1 MNRNI
6 MEALNATPQ
15 GGSPQ
20 HGFPLSNF
28 VDYHKKGGQFMV
40 VGVRDT
46 VPNATYR
53 MAVDGFTRTLPCNT
67 ANFAHIKENYYFVH
81 VPLALISRNAYQLEV
96 DRTQEY
102 TSLPMDTERFPNFDL
117 VAVFQRLLEIARLDV
132 NLEANYKF
140 RDMFG
145 FNMAYGAIKLL
156 DMLGYGYIGDIN
168 AAVDAGSI
176 SLTVAKN
183 IVQALFRFKRPTA
196 NRIGAYQCIW
206 YHFFRNDVYDN
217 DVSARSFNFDDV
229 TYNPNGGS
237 PNYDILT
244 TRQIDDFIVEC
255 LQLRYVQFKK
265 DIFTGSMPG
274 TQYGPVSSV
283 TINDSLPVN
292 LTGSATISGL
302 HGSFTGTP
310 ATINVSG
317 SNGQIPVP
325 TSVLSDSP
333 VYYSDSFT
341 KGDGEPA
348 AAFDINPSNRSLYL
362 NNLREGQTIAHYDGG
377 YEHAILTPQ
386 ETGSSQN
393 QNVRIGHTHS
403 VDISTISEGRIPFS
417 GTGSYTPAG
426 SVSISGSGDIS
437 SIAGSISA
445 GTSLFDVLQLVEA
458 QAIQK
463 WRQKSMLAGNK
474 TADQFRAHHG
484 VVPRHLVDH
493 LPDFIGSVDNEIH
506 ITEITS
512 TADTKSDADENNLGD
527 IRGRGYGAS
536 DSRTFTF
543 HSDDYGILFLCSA
556 IVPESTY
563 DSFGIDYG
571 NTMVS
576 YTDFFQNEFE
586 NIGLQAVPKYLVAPA
601 TNDTPSSPDSTGT
614 DTFNSSDG
622 VIGYA
627 PRYFNYKQYPS
638 KVHGLFN
645 GSRLLLNQSG
655 AIDVFGY
662 ADMQSFVMPRTDI
675 VSVIQVNAEGTSFT
689 LHPLTMQLSNL
700 YVSPRLF
707 NSLFAVAADNTELS
721 DIFFSHVKF
730 ICEASQP
737 MTVLGLPQF

>member
-20 HGFPLSNF
+20 HGFSLSNF

-40 VGVRDT
+40 VGCRDT

-96 DRTQEY
+96 DRKQEY
-102 TSLPMDTERFPNFDL
+102 TSLPMDTENFPSFDL

-168 AAVDAGSI
+168 AAIDAEQISVTLGKSI
-176 SLTVAKN
+176 VASL
-183 IVQALFRFKRPTA
+183 FHGKRPTA

-206 YHFFRNDVYDN
+206 YHFFRNDIYDN
-217 DVSARSFNFDDV
+217 AVTARSFNFDDV
-229 TYNPNGGS
+229 TYNANGGTA
-237 PNYDILT
+237 NYDILT
-244 TRQIDDFIVEC
+244 TRQLDDFIVEC
-255 LQLRYVQFKK
+255 LQLRYVQYKK

-274 TQYGPVSSV
+274 TQYGPVASV
-283 TINDSLPVN
+283 TINDSVPINVTG
-292 LTGSATISGL
+292 TGSVTGL
-302 HGSFTGTP
+302 SGSFTGTP

-317 SNGQIPVP
+317 SNGQIPNPVIGLTSPGEYYTQSFHPVDPGDVP
-325 TSVLSDSP
+325 SGMTVLGSNTS
-333 VYYSDSFT
+333 YR
-341 KGDGEPA
+341 
-348 AAFDINPSNRSLYL
+348 FDR
-362 NNLREGQTIAHYDGG
+362 LRTGSTVAHYEDGDP
-377 YEHAILTPQ
+377 YLTVSSDV
-386 ETGSSQN
+386 TGGDPEIVKYN
-393 QNVRIGHTHS
+393 HTH
-403 VDISTISEGRIPFS
+403 DYDLSTIPSGAIPFS
-417 GTGSYTPAG
+417 GSGSYTPAG
-426 SVSISGSGDIS
+426 SVAITGTGSITGISGS
-437 SIAGSISA
+437 IAA
-445 GTSLFDVLQLVEA
+445 GTSLFDVLQLVES

-484 VVPRHLVDH
+484 VVPRHLIDH

-512 TADTKSDADENNLGD
+512 TADTKTDVDENNLGD

-543 HSDDYGILFLCSA
+543 KSDDYGILFLCSA

-586 NIGLQAVPKYLVAPA
+586 NIGLQAVPKYLVAPS
-601 TNDTPSSPDSTGT
+601 TNDTPSNPDSTGG
-614 DTFNSSDG
+614 DTFNASDG

-645 GSRLLLNQSG
+645 GSRLLLNQTGS
-655 AIDVFGY
+655 IDVFGY

-675 VSVIQVNAEGTSFT
+675 LSMVQVNAEGTNFT
-689 LHPLTMQLSNL
+689 LYPLSMALSNL

-707 NSLFAVAADNTELS
+707 NSLFAIEADNTELS

>member
-20 HGFPLSNF
+20 HGFSLSNF

-40 VGVRDT
+40 VGCRDT

-96 DRTQEY
+96 DRKQEY
-102 TSLPMDTERFPNFDL
+102 TSLPMDTENFPSFDL

-168 AAVDAGSI
+168 AAIDAGQISVTLGKSI
-176 SLTVAKN
+176 VASL
-183 IVQALFRFKRPTA
+183 FHGKRPTA

-206 YHFFRNDVYDN
+206 YHFFRNDIYDN
-217 DVSARSFNFDDV
+217 AVTARSFNFDDV
-229 TYNPNGGS
+229 TYNANGGTA
-237 PNYDILT
+237 NYDILT
-244 TRQIDDFIVEC
+244 TRQLDDFIVEC
-255 LQLRYVQFKK
+255 LQLRYVQYKK

-283 TINDSLPVN
+283 TINDTIPINVTG
-292 LTGSATISGL
+292 TGSVTGL
-302 HGSFTGTP
+302 SGSFTGTP

-317 SNGQIPVP
+317 SNGNPSVTGGPVTYDGIYESSQFNVNSEGDYP
-325 TSVLSDSP
+325 VDFVGDQRIILNSP
-333 VYYSDSFT
+333 VQQGSKFIYNNGQPIVNLNSYYTGTSDQSVEVNHHHLVDLST
-341 KGDGEPA
+341 LA
-348 AAFDINPSNRSLYL
+348 
-362 NNLREGQTIAHYDGG
+362 EGA
-377 YEHAILTPQ
+377 
-386 ETGSSQN
+386 
-393 QNVRIGHTHS
+393 
-403 VDISTISEGRIPFS
+403 IPFS
-417 GTGSYTPAG
+417 GSASYTPAG
-426 SVSISGSGDIS
+426 SVAVTGTGSITGISGS
-437 SIAGSISA
+437 IAA
-445 GTSLFDVLQLVEA
+445 GTSLFDVLQLVES

-484 VVPRHLVDH
+484 VVPRHLLDH

-512 TADTKSDADENNLGD
+512 TADTKSDVDENNLGD

-543 HSDDYGILFLCSA
+543 KSDDYGILFLCSA

-563 DSFGIDYG
+563 DSFGIDFG

-586 NIGLQAVPKYLVAPA
+586 NIGLQAVPKYLVAPS
-601 TNDTPSSPDSTGT
+601 TNDTPSSPDSTGG

-645 GSRLLLNQSG
+645 GSRLLLNQTGS
-655 AIDVFGY
+655 IDVFGY

-675 VSVIQVNAEGTSFT
+675 LSMVQVNAEGTNFT
-689 LHPLTMQLSNL
+689 LYPLSMALSNL

-707 NSLFAVAADNTELS
+707 NSLFAIQADNTELS

>member
-20 HGFPLSNF
+20 HGFSLSNF

-40 VGVRDT
+40 VGCRDT

-96 DRTQEY
+96 DRKQEY
-102 TSLPMDTERFPNFDL
+102 TSLPMDTENFPSFDL

-132 NLEANYKF
+132 NLEVNYKF

-168 AAVDAGSI
+168 AAIDAEQISVTLGKSI
-176 SLTVAKN
+176 VASL
-183 IVQALFRFKRPTA
+183 FHGKRPTA

-206 YHFFRNDVYDN
+206 YHFFRNEIYDN
-217 DVSARSFNFDDV
+217 EVSARSFNFDDV
-229 TYNPNGGS
+229 TYNANGGTA
-237 PNYDILT
+237 NYDILT
-244 TRQIDDFIVEC
+244 TRQLDDFIIEC
-255 LQLRYVQFKK
+255 LQLRYVQYKK

-274 TQYGPVSSV
+274 TQYGPVASVSLNDSVPVNVTGSGSVTGLNATFTGSPSSV
-283 TINDSLPVN
+283 SYPSDSYDPYGN
-292 LTGSATISGL
+292 PITGGARDNTEPFGNVSLI
-302 HGSFTGTP
+302 TGTDLSRH
-310 ATINVSG
+310 AT
-317 SNGQIPVP
+317 
-325 TSVLSDSP
+325 T
-333 VYYSDSFT
+333 
-341 KGDGEPA
+341 DG
-348 AAFDINPSNRSLYL
+348 IYGNPSDVRSIASKYSSREQDSTFSGG
-362 NNLREGQTIAHYDGG
+362 NLFSANMIDPSDPDYTVQD
-377 YEHAILTPQ
+377 
-386 ETGSSQN
+386 
-393 QNVRIGHTHS
+393 VHTHTIPNHRHALYPGS
-403 VDISTISEGRIPFS
+403 V
-417 GTGSYTPAG
+417 TPLG
-426 SVSISGSGDIS
+426 SVSITGTGSVTGIS
-437 SIAGSISA
+437 GSISA

-458 QAIQK
+458 QSIQK

-484 VVPRHLVDH
+484 VVPRHLIDH

-512 TADTKSDADENNLGD
+512 TADTKTDVDENNLGD

-543 HSDDYGILFLCSA
+543 KSDDYGILFLCSA

-563 DSFGIDYG
+563 DSFGIDFG

-586 NIGLQAVPKYLVAPA
+586 NIGLQAVPKYLVAPSS
-601 TNDTPSSPDSTGT
+601 NDTPSSPDPTGG

-645 GSRLLLNQSG
+645 GSRLLLNQTGS
-655 AIDVFGY
+655 IDVFGY

-675 VSVIQVNAEGTSFT
+675 LSMVQVNAEGTNFT
-689 LHPLTMQLSNL
+689 LYPLSMALSNL

-707 NSLFAVAADNTELS
+707 NSLFAIQADNTELS

>member
-20 HGFPLSNF
+20 HGFSLSNF

-40 VGVRDT
+40 VGCRDT

-96 DRTQEY
+96 DRKQEY
-102 TSLPMDTERFPNFDL
+102 TSLPMDTENFPSFDL

-168 AAVDAGSI
+168 AAIDAEQISVTLGKSI
-176 SLTVAKN
+176 VASL
-183 IVQALFRFKRPTA
+183 FHGKRPTA

-206 YHFFRNDVYDN
+206 YHFFRNDIYDN
-217 DVSARSFNFDDV
+217 SVTARSFNFDDV
-229 TYNPNGGS
+229 TYNANGGAA
-237 PNYDILT
+237 NYDILT
-244 TRQIDDFIVEC
+244 TRQLDDFIVEC
-255 LQLRYVQFKK
+255 LQLRYVQYKK

-274 TQYGPVSSV
+274 TQYGPVASV
-283 TINDSLPVN
+283 TINDSVPINVTGTGSVTG
-292 LTGSATISGL
+292 LTGS
-302 HGSFTGTP
+302 FNGTP
-310 ATINVSG
+310 ATINVIG
-317 SNGQIPVP
+317 SN
-325 TSVLSDSP
+325 SDSNSIGFITGTD
-333 VYYSDSFT
+333 YGRYSTNSAHIANPEFEASPDLTRSPETVFYGLNQGT
-341 KGDGEPA
+341 TIYHYDNGNQITSLPKGDGTNE
-348 AAFDINPSNRSLYL
+348 SVVVEHYH
-362 NNLREGQTIAHYDGG
+362 TIGPDT
-377 YEHAILTPQ
+377 IPPQ
-386 ETGSSQN
+386 S
-393 QNVRIGHTHS
+393 
-403 VDISTISEGRIPFS
+403 IPFS
-417 GTGSYTPAG
+417 GSGSYTPAG
-426 SVSISGSGDIS
+426 SVSITGTGSITGISGS
-437 SIAGSISA
+437 IAS
-445 GTSLFDVLQLVEA
+445 GTSLFDVLQLVES

-484 VVPRHLVDH
+484 VVPRHLIDH
-493 LPDFIGSVDNEIH
+493 LPDFIGSVDNEIR

-512 TADTKSDADENNLGD
+512 TADTKTDVDENNLGD

-536 DSRTFTF
+536 DKRIFTF
-543 HSDDYGILFLCSA
+543 KSDDYGILFLCSA

-563 DSFGIDYG
+563 NSFGIDFG

-586 NIGLQAVPKYLVAPA
+586 NIGLQAVPKYLVAPS
-601 TNDTPSSPDSTGT
+601 TNDTPSSLDPTGG
-614 DTFNSSDG
+614 DTFNASDG

-645 GSRLLLNQSG
+645 GSRLLLNQTGS
-655 AIDVFGY
+655 IDVFGY

-675 VSVIQVNAEGTSFT
+675 LSMVQVNAEGTNFT
-689 LHPLTMQLSNL
+689 LYPLSMALSNL

-707 NSLFAVAADNTELS
+707 NSLFAIQADNTELS

>member
-1 MNRNI
+1 

-168 AAVDAGSI
+168 AAIDAQSI
-176 SLTVAKN
+176 SLTLGKN
-183 IVQALFRFKRPTA
+183 IVAQLFRGKRPTA

-206 YHFFRNDVYDN
+206 YHFFRNDIYDN
-217 DVSARSFNFDDV
+217 GVSARSFNFDDV
-229 TYNPNGGS
+229 TYNPNGGT

-255 LQLRYVQFKK
+255 LQLRYVQYKK

-283 TINDSLPVN
+283 TINDAVPVN
-292 LTGSATISGL
+292 VTGSGTVSGL
-302 HGSFTGTP
+302 NANFTGTQAFLKP
-310 ATINVSG
+310 G
-317 SNGQIPVP
+317 STSESYPNHGFTGGFVYDSVNGQYI
-325 TSVLSDSP
+325 
-333 VYYSDSFT
+333 
-341 KGDGEPA
+341 
-348 AAFDINPSNRSLYL
+348 R
-362 NNLREGQTIAHYDGG
+362 R
-377 YEHAILTPQ
+377 
-386 ETGSSQN
+386 
-393 QNVRIGHTHS
+393 
-403 VDISTISEGRIPFS
+403 DISTGNDNQRHGTLDGIYGSPSDVRSVASKYRTREEDGSFS
-417 GTGSYTPAG
+417 GGNLYSANMIDPSDPDYTVQDIHTHVLPDHHHDILGFNYTPQG
-426 SVSISGSGDIS
+426 TVDITGTGTVTGISGSIV
-437 SIAGSISA
+437 A

-512 TADTKSDADENNLGD
+512 TADTKSDVDENNLGD

-563 DSFGIDYG
+563 DSFGIDFG

-601 TNDTPSSPDSTGT
+601 TNDTPSDPDSTGS
-614 DTFNSSDG
+614 DTFNASDG

-645 GSRLLLNQSG
+645 GSRLLLNQPG

-689 LHPLTMQLSNL
+689 LHPLIMQLSNL

>member
-20 HGFPLSNF
+20 HGFSLSNF

-40 VGVRDT
+40 VGCRDT

-81 VPLALISRNAYQLEV
+81 VPLALISRNAYQLVV
-96 DRTQEY
+96 DRKQEY
-102 TSLPMDTERFPNFDL
+102 TSLPMDTENFPSFDL
-117 VAVFQRLLEIARLDV
+117 EAVFKRLIEISRLDV
-132 NLEANYKF
+132 NLEANYYF

-145 FNMAYGAIKLL
+145 FNIAYGAVKLL
-156 DMLGYGYIGDIN
+156 DMLGYGYIGDII
-168 AAVDAGSI
+168 AAIDAEQISTSLAKSI
-176 SLTVAKN
+176 VTSM
-183 IVQALFRFKRPTA
+183 FHGKRPTA

-206 YHFFRNDVYDN
+206 YHFFRNDIYDN
-217 DVSARSFNFDDV
+217 NVSARSFNFDDV
-229 TYNPNGGS
+229 TFNLGGDT

-244 TRQIDDFIVEC
+244 TRNIDDFIVEC
-255 LQLRYVQFKK
+255 CQLRYVQYKK

-283 TINDSLPVN
+283 TINDAIPL
-292 LTGSATISGL
+292 
-302 HGSFTGTP
+302 
-310 ATINVSG
+310 NV
-317 SNGQIPVP
+317 
-325 TSVLSDSP
+325 
-333 VYYSDSFT
+333 
-341 KGDGEPA
+341 
-348 AAFDINPSNRSLYL
+348 
-362 NNLREGQTIAHYDGG
+362 
-377 YEHAILTPQ
+377 
-386 ETGSSQN
+386 
-393 QNVRIGHTHS
+393 
-403 VDISTISEGRIPFS
+403 S
-417 GTGSYTPAG
+417 GTGSVTGLSASFAGSSSNVAYQHPVDGKGFSSSMYTEDYQLISNPVTGDDRARWMNGGSQFDDLDPGETALGLNQWGTSGGATPVATDMQGTTMASGDVYHTHTVPNHKHYLPNATVTPQG
-426 SVSISGSGDIS
+426 SVSVSGTGAVTFDSA
-437 SIAGSISA
+437 SIQA

-463 WRQKSMLAGNK
+463 WRQKSMMAGNK

-512 TADTKSDADENNLGD
+512 TADTLADTDSNNLGD

-563 DSFGIDYG
+563 DSFGIDFG

-586 NIGLQAVPKYLVAPA
+586 NIGLQAVPKYLVAPSS
-601 TNDTPSSPDSTGT
+601 TDTPSSPDPTGG
-614 DTFNSSDG
+614 DTFNASDG
-622 VIGYA
+622 VVGYA

-645 GSRLLLNQSG
+645 GSRLLLNQPGS
-655 AIDVFGY
+655 IDVFGY

-675 VSVIQVNAEGTSFT
+675 LSMIQVNAEGTDFT
-689 LHPLTMQLSNL
+689 LYPLSMALSNL

-707 NSLFAVAADNTELS
+707 NSLFAIAADNTELS

>member
-1 MNRNI
+1 MNRNL

-28 VDYHKKGGQFMV
+28 VDYHKKGGQFIV

-96 DRTQEY
+96 DRKQEY
-102 TSLPMDTERFPNFDL
+102 TSLPMDTENFPSFDL
-117 VAVFQRLLEIARLDV
+117 VATFQRLIEISQLDV

-145 FNMAYGAIKLL
+145 FNMAYGAVKLL
-156 DMLGYGYIGDIN
+156 DMLGYGYIGDII
-168 AAVDAGSI
+168 AAVDAERISI
-176 SLTVAKN
+176 TLAKSIVSSL
-183 IVQALFRFKRPTA
+183 FHGKRPTA

-206 YHFFRNDVYDN
+206 YHFFRNDIYDN

-229 TYNPNGGS
+229 TYNPNGGTA
-237 PNYDILT
+237 NYDILT
-244 TRQIDDFIVEC
+244 TRQLDDFIVEC
-255 LQLRYVQFKK
+255 LQLRYVQYKK

-283 TINDSLPVN
+283 TINDAMPINVTG
-292 LTGSATISGL
+292 TGSVTGL
-302 HGSFTGTP
+302 SGSFSGTP
-310 ATINVSG
+310 ATINVTGANGENTVGFNTG
-317 SNGQIPVP
+317 SDIGQYFSE
-325 TSVLSDSP
+325 SVHKLDPEFEPSSANISNAN
-333 VYYSDSFT
+333 VYLES
-341 KGDGEPA
+341 
-348 AAFDINPSNRSLYL
+348 
-362 NNLREGQTIAHYDGG
+362 LREGETIYHYEGG
-377 YEHAILTPQ
+377 NLFTKLPNGS
-386 ETGSSQN
+386 TGED
-393 QNVRIGHTHS
+393 VRIGHDHMIGAGEIPS
-403 VDISTISEGRIPFS
+403 NSIPFS
-417 GTGSYTPAG
+417 GTGSYTPQG
-426 SVSISGSGDIS
+426 SVSVTGTGSITGISGS
-437 SIAGSISA
+437 IAA

-512 TADTKSDADENNLGD
+512 TADTLADTDSNNLGD

-586 NIGLQAVPKYLVAPA
+586 NIGLQAVPKYLVAPS
-601 TNDTPSSPDSTGT
+601 TNDTPSSPDPTGG
-614 DTFNSSDG
+614 DTFNASDG

-645 GSRLLLNQSG
+645 GSRLLLNQTGS
-655 AIDVFGY
+655 IDVFGY
-662 ADMQSFVMPRTDI
+662 ADMQSFVMPRTD
-675 VSVIQVNAEGTSFT
+675 VNSVIQVNAEGTSFT
-689 LHPLTMQLSNL
+689 LYPLAMQLSNL

-707 NSLFAVAADNTELS
+707 NSLFAVQADNSEDT

-730 ICEASQP
+730 ICDASQP

>member
-20 HGFPLSNF
+20 HGFSLSNF

-40 VGVRDT
+40 VGCRDT

-96 DRTQEY
+96 DRKQEY
-102 TSLPMDTERFPNFDL
+102 TSLPMDTENFPSFDL

-168 AAVDAGSI
+168 AAIDANSI
-176 SLTVAKN
+176 SLSLGKSIVA
-183 IVQALFRFKRPTA
+183 QLFHGKRPTA

-206 YHFFRNDVYDN
+206 YHFFRNDIYDN
-217 DVSARSFNFDDV
+217 AVTARSFNFDDV
-229 TYNPNGGS
+229 TYNANGGTA
-237 PNYDILT
+237 NYDILT
-244 TRQIDDFIVEC
+244 TRQLDDFIVEC
-255 LQLRYVQFKK
+255 LQLRYVQYKK

-283 TINDSLPVN
+283 TINDAIPINV
-292 LTGSATISGL
+292 TGSGSVSGL
-302 HGSFTGTP
+302 SGSFSGTP
-310 ATINVSG
+310 ATINVNGVNGANNTGFYTG
-317 SNGQIPVP
+317 SDKGQYSSESIHLKGPYDPSDFERAPHVLFDNVSQGQ
-325 TSVLSDSP
+325 SV
-333 VYYSDSFT
+333 F
-341 KGDGEPA
+341 
-348 AAFDINPSNRSLYL
+348 
-362 NNLREGQTIAHYDGG
+362 HYDRGKMMSSFN
-377 YEHAILTPQ
+377 
-386 ETGSSQN
+386 TGTGLED
-393 QNVRIGHTHS
+393 VTITHDHVIPPDS
-403 VDISTISEGRIPFS
+403 IPAGSIPFS
-417 GTGSYTPAG
+417 GSGSYTPRG
-426 SVSISGSGDIS
+426 SVSISGTGSITGITG
-437 SIAGSISA
+437 SIAA
-445 GTSLFDVLQLVEA
+445 GTSLFDVLQLVES

-512 TADTKSDADENNLGD
+512 TADTKSETDENNLGD

-563 DSFGIDYG
+563 DSFGIDFG

-586 NIGLQAVPKYLVAPA
+586 NIGLQAVPKYLVAPS
-601 TNDTPSSPDSTGT
+601 TNDTPSSPDSTGG

-645 GSRLLLNQSG
+645 GSRLLLNQTGS
-655 AIDVFGY
+655 IDVFGY

-675 VSVIQVNAEGTSFT
+675 LSMVQVNAEGTNFT
-689 LHPLTMQLSNL
+689 LYPLSMALSNL

-707 NSLFAVAADNTELS
+707 NSLFAIQADNTELS

>member
-20 HGFPLSNF
+20 HGFSLSNF

-40 VGVRDT
+40 VGCRDT
-46 VPNATYR
+46 VPNSTYR

-96 DRTQEY
+96 DRKQEY
-102 TSLPMDTERFPNFDL
+102 TSLPMDTENFPSFDL

-168 AAVDAGSI
+168 AAIDAEQISVTLGKSI
-176 SLTVAKN
+176 VASL
-183 IVQALFRFKRPTA
+183 FHGKRPTA

-206 YHFFRNDVYDN
+206 YHFFRNDIYDN
-217 DVSARSFNFDDV
+217 SVTARSFNFDDV
-229 TYNPNGGS
+229 TYNANGGAA
-237 PNYDILT
+237 NYDILT
-244 TRQIDDFIVEC
+244 TRQLDDFIVEC
-255 LQLRYVQFKK
+255 LQLRYVQYKK

-274 TQYGPVSSV
+274 TQYGPVASV
-283 TINDSLPVN
+283 TINDSVPINVTGTGSVTG
-292 LTGSATISGL
+292 LTGS
-302 HGSFTGTP
+302 FNGTP
-310 ATINVSG
+310 ATINVIG
-317 SNGQIPVP
+317 SN
-325 TSVLSDSP
+325 SDSNSIGFITGTD
-333 VYYSDSFT
+333 YGRYSTNSAHIANPEFEASPDLTRSPETVFYGLNQGT
-341 KGDGEPA
+341 TIYHYDNGNQITSLPKGDGTNE
-348 AAFDINPSNRSLYL
+348 SVVVEHYH
-362 NNLREGQTIAHYDGG
+362 TIGPDT
-377 YEHAILTPQ
+377 IPPQ
-386 ETGSSQN
+386 S
-393 QNVRIGHTHS
+393 
-403 VDISTISEGRIPFS
+403 IPFS
-417 GTGSYTPAG
+417 GSGSYTPAG
-426 SVSISGSGDIS
+426 SVSITGTGSITGISGS
-437 SIAGSISA
+437 IAS
-445 GTSLFDVLQLVEA
+445 GTSLFDVLQLVES

-484 VVPRHLVDH
+484 VVPRHLIDH
-493 LPDFIGSVDNEIH
+493 LPDFIGSVDNEIR

-512 TADTKSDADENNLGD
+512 TADTKTDVDENNLGD

-536 DSRTFTF
+536 DKRIFTF
-543 HSDDYGILFLCSA
+543 KSDDYGILFLCSA

-563 DSFGIDYG
+563 NSFGIDFG

-586 NIGLQAVPKYLVAPA
+586 NIGLQAVPKYLVAPS
-601 TNDTPSSPDSTGT
+601 TNDTPSSLDPTGG
-614 DTFNSSDG
+614 DTFNASDG

-645 GSRLLLNQSG
+645 GSRLLLNQTGS
-655 AIDVFGY
+655 IDVFGY

-675 VSVIQVNAEGTSFT
+675 LSMVQVNAEGTNFT
-689 LHPLTMQLSNL
+689 LYPLSMALSNL

-707 NSLFAVAADNTELS
+707 NSLFAIQADNTELS

>member
-20 HGFPLSNF
+20 HGFSLSNF

-40 VGVRDT
+40 VGCRDT

-96 DRTQEY
+96 DRKQDY
-102 TSLPMDTERFPNFDL
+102 TSLPMDTENFPSFDL

-168 AAVDAGSI
+168 AAIDAEQI
-176 SLTVAKN
+176 SLSLGKSIVAS
-183 IVQALFRFKRPTA
+183 LFHGKRPTA

-206 YHFFRNDVYDN
+206 YHFFRNDIYDN
-217 DVSARSFNFDDV
+217 DISARSFNFDDV
-229 TYNPNGGS
+229 TYNPNGGTA
-237 PNYDILT
+237 NYDILT
-244 TRQIDDFIVEC
+244 TRQLDDFIVEC
-255 LQLRYVQFKK
+255 LQLRYVQYKK
-265 DIFTGSMPG
+265 DIFTGAMPG
-274 TQYGPVSSV
+274 TQYGPVSSIEIGSIEGLSAQFVGSPSTVDV
-283 TINDSLPVN
+283 TLSGGSVGSTVLNPDGTPMTDKQPTESDYGHWSFEDVPSYNVNPSSDSLSNDVPISGKAGVSGQAHDNMDGTWDLEGQAVSIQSGGSAYHYHHFDMPAHKHSLSGIIGSGSVTPQGVVN
-292 LTGSATISGL
+292 L
-302 HGSFTGTP
+302 
-310 ATINVSG
+310 
-317 SNGQIPVP
+317 
-325 TSVLSDSP
+325 
-333 VYYSDSFT
+333 
-341 KGDGEPA
+341 
-348 AAFDINPSNRSLYL
+348 
-362 NNLREGQTIAHYDGG
+362 
-377 YEHAILTPQ
+377 
-386 ETGSSQN
+386 
-393 QNVRIGHTHS
+393 
-403 VDISTISEGRIPFS
+403 S
-417 GTGSYTPAG
+417 GT
-426 SVSISGSGDIS
+426 
-437 SIAGSISA
+437 SA
-445 GTSLFDVLQLVEA
+445 SSLFDVLQLVEA

-512 TADTKSDADENNLGD
+512 TADTKSETDENNLGD

-563 DSFGIDYG
+563 DSFGIDFG

-586 NIGLQAVPKYLVAPA
+586 NIGLQAVPKYLVAPS
-601 TNDTPSSPDSTGT
+601 TNDTPSSPDPTGS
-614 DTFNSSDG
+614 DTFNASDG

-645 GSRLLLNQSG
+645 GSRLLLNQTGS
-655 AIDVFGY
+655 IDVFGY

-675 VSVIQVNAEGTSFT
+675 LSMVQVNAEGNHFT
-689 LHPLTMQLSNL
+689 LYPLSMALSNL

-707 NSLFAVAADNTELS
+707 NSLFAIQADNTELS

>member
-20 HGFPLSNF
+20 HGFSLSNF

-40 VGVRDT
+40 VGCRDT

-96 DRTQEY
+96 DRKQDY
-102 TSLPMDTERFPNFDL
+102 TSLPMDTENFPSFDL

-168 AAVDAGSI
+168 AAIDAEQI
-176 SLTVAKN
+176 SLSLGKSIVAS
-183 IVQALFRFKRPTA
+183 LFHGKRPTA

-206 YHFFRNDVYDN
+206 YHFFRNDIYDN
-217 DVSARSFNFDDV
+217 DISARSFNFDDV
-229 TYNPNGGS
+229 TYNPNGGTA
-237 PNYDILT
+237 NYDILT
-244 TRQIDDFIVEC
+244 TRQLDDFIVEC
-255 LQLRYVQFKK
+255 LQLRYVQYKK
-265 DIFTGSMPG
+265 DIFTGAMPG
-274 TQYGPVSSV
+274 TQYGPVSSIEIGSIEGLSAQFVGSPSTFDV
-283 TINDSLPVN
+283 TLSGGSVGSTVLNPDGTPMTLKQPTESDFGHWTYEDVEASAVDPNSDSLSNALPILGKAGVSGQAHDNQDGTWDLEGQAVSNPYGGSAYHYHNFDMPAHKHSLSGIIGSGSVTPQGVVN
-292 LTGSATISGL
+292 L
-302 HGSFTGTP
+302 
-310 ATINVSG
+310 
-317 SNGQIPVP
+317 
-325 TSVLSDSP
+325 
-333 VYYSDSFT
+333 
-341 KGDGEPA
+341 
-348 AAFDINPSNRSLYL
+348 
-362 NNLREGQTIAHYDGG
+362 
-377 YEHAILTPQ
+377 
-386 ETGSSQN
+386 
-393 QNVRIGHTHS
+393 
-403 VDISTISEGRIPFS
+403 S
-417 GTGSYTPAG
+417 GT
-426 SVSISGSGDIS
+426 
-437 SIAGSISA
+437 SA
-445 GTSLFDVLQLVEA
+445 SSLFDVLQLVEA

-512 TADTKSDADENNLGD
+512 TADTKSETDENNLGD

-563 DSFGIDYG
+563 DSFGIDFG

-586 NIGLQAVPKYLVAPA
+586 NIGLQAVPKYLVAPS
-601 TNDTPSSPDSTGT
+601 TNDTPSSPDPTGG
-614 DTFNSSDG
+614 DTFNASDG

-645 GSRLLLNQSG
+645 GSRLLLNQTGS
-655 AIDVFGY
+655 IDVFGY

-675 VSVIQVNAEGTSFT
+675 LSMVQVNAEGNHFT
-689 LHPLTMQLSNL
+689 LYPLSMALSNL

-707 NSLFAVAADNTELS
+707 NSLFAIQADNTELS

>member
-20 HGFPLSNF
+20 HGFSLSNF

-40 VGVRDT
+40 VGCRDT

-96 DRTQEY
+96 DRKQEY
-102 TSLPMDTERFPNFDL
+102 TSLPMDTENFPSFDL

-132 NLEANYKF
+132 NQSANYKF

-168 AAVDAGSI
+168 AAIDAEQI
-176 SLTVAKN
+176 SLSLGKSIVAS
-183 IVQALFRFKRPTA
+183 LFHGKRPTA

-206 YHFFRNDVYDN
+206 YHFFRNDIYDN
-217 DVSARSFNFDDV
+217 AVSARSFNFDDV
-229 TYNPNGGS
+229 TYNANGS
-237 PNYDILT
+237 TANYDILT
-244 TRQIDDFIVEC
+244 TRQLDDFIVEC
-255 LQLRYVQFKK
+255 LQLRYVQYKK

-283 TINDSLPVN
+283 TINDSIPINVTG
-292 LTGSATISGL
+292 TGSVTGL
-302 HGSFTGTP
+302 SGSFTGTP

-317 SNGQIPVP
+317 SGGNNTVGFHTGTDVGNY
-325 TSVLSDSP
+325 SSSP
-333 VYYSDSFT
+333 VHKTDPEFEPPSSVT
-341 KGDGEPA
+341 KSVAVSLGD
-348 AAFDINPSNRSLYL
+348 
-362 NNLREGQTIAHYDGG
+362 LRQGQTIYHYESGKMLTSLNNGTTEEGVPYFHDHIIGPG
-377 YEHAILTPQ
+377 DIPPASIPFNGTANYTPQ
-386 ETGSSQN
+386 
-393 QNVRIGHTHS
+393 
-403 VDISTISEGRIPFS
+403 
-417 GTGSYTPAG
+417 G
-426 SVSISGSGDIS
+426 SVSISGTGSITGITG
-437 SIAGSISA
+437 SIAA
-445 GTSLFDVLQLVEA
+445 GTSLFDVLQLVES

-484 VVPRHLVDH
+484 VVPRHLIDH

-512 TADTKSDADENNLGD
+512 TADTKTDVDENNLGD

-543 HSDDYGILFLCSA
+543 ESDDYGILFLCSA

-563 DSFGIDYG
+563 DSFGIDFG

-586 NIGLQAVPKYLVAPA
+586 NIGLQAVPKYLVAPS
-601 TNDTPSSPDSTGT
+601 TNDTPSSPDPTGT

-645 GSRLLLNQSG
+645 GSRLLINQTGS
-655 AIDVFGY
+655 IDVFGY

-675 VSVIQVNAEGTSFT
+675 LSMVQVNAEGTNFT
-689 LHPLTMQLSNL
+689 LYPLSMALSNL

-707 NSLFAVAADNTELS
+707 NSLFAIQADNTELS

>member
-40 VGVRDT
+40 VGCRDT

-53 MAVDGFTRTLPCNT
+53 MAVDGFTRSLPCNT

-96 DRTQEY
+96 DRKQEY
-102 TSLPMDTERFPNFDL
+102 TSLPMDTENFPSFDL

-132 NLEANYKF
+132 NQSANYKF

-168 AAVDAGSI
+168 AAIDAEQI
-176 SLTVAKN
+176 SLSLGKRIVAS
-183 IVQALFRFKRPTA
+183 LFHGKRPTA

-206 YHFFRNDVYDN
+206 YHFFRNDIYDN
-217 DVSARSFNFDDV
+217 AVSARSFNFDDV
-229 TYNPNGGS
+229 TYNANGS
-237 PNYDILT
+237 TANYDILT
-244 TRQIDDFIVEC
+244 TRQLDDFIVEC
-255 LQLRYVQFKK
+255 LQLRYVQYKK

-283 TINDSLPVN
+283 TINDSIPINVTG
-292 LTGSATISGL
+292 TGSVTGL
-302 HGSFTGTP
+302 SGSFTGSP
-310 ATINVSG
+310 ATINVTG
-317 SNGQIPVP
+317 VNGGNTIGFFTGTDKGQYSTESIHKTDPAYDP
-325 TSVLSDSP
+325 DFYNRQSP
-333 VYYSDSFT
+333 MV
-341 KGDGEPA
+341 GLE
-348 AAFDINPSNRSLYL
+348 
-362 NNLREGQTIAHYDGG
+362 NLGQGQSIYHYDSGKMLG
-377 YEHAILTPQ
+377 TFSTGEGNELVTINHAHLIGPDTIPA
-386 ETGSSQN
+386 GS
-393 QNVRIGHTHS
+393 
-403 VDISTISEGRIPFS
+403 IPFS
-417 GTGSYTPAG
+417 GSGSYTPRG
-426 SVSISGSGDIS
+426 SVSISGTGSITGIS
-437 SIAGSISA
+437 GSISA
-445 GTSLFDVLQLVEA
+445 GTSLFDVLQLVES

-484 VVPRHLVDH
+484 VVPRHLIDH

-512 TADTKSDADENNLGD
+512 TADTKTDVDENNLGD

-543 HSDDYGILFLCSA
+543 ESDDYGILFLCSA

-586 NIGLQAVPKYLVAPA
+586 NIGLQAVPKYLVAPS
-601 TNDTPSSPDSTGT
+601 TNDTPSSPDSTGG

-645 GSRLLLNQSG
+645 GSRLLLNQTGS
-655 AIDVFGY
+655 IDVFGY

-675 VSVIQVNAEGTSFT
+675 LSMVQVNAEGTNFT
-689 LHPLTMQLSNL
+689 LYPLSMSLSNL

-707 NSLFAVAADNTELS
+707 NSLFAIQADNTELS

>member
-20 HGFPLSNF
+20 HGFSLSNF

-40 VGVRDT
+40 VGCRDT

-96 DRTQEY
+96 DRKQEY
-102 TSLPMDTERFPNFDL
+102 TSLPMDTENFPSFDL

-168 AAVDAGSI
+168 AAIDAEQI
-176 SLTVAKN
+176 SLSLGKSIVAS
-183 IVQALFRFKRPTA
+183 LFHGKRPTA

-206 YHFFRNDVYDN
+206 YHFFRNDIYDN
-217 DVSARSFNFDDV
+217 AVTARSFNFDDV
-229 TYNPNGGS
+229 TYNANGGTA
-237 PNYDILT
+237 NYDILT
-244 TRQIDDFIVEC
+244 TRQLDDFIVEC
-255 LQLRYVQFKK
+255 LQLRYVQYKK

-283 TINDSLPVN
+283 TINDAIPINV
-292 LTGSATISGL
+292 TGSGSVTGL
-302 HGSFTGTP
+302 SGSFTGTP

-317 SNGQIPVP
+317 SGGNNTVGFSTGTDVGNYS
-325 TSVLSDSP
+325 TSSVHKTDP
-333 VYYSDSFT
+333 EF
-341 KGDGEPA
+341 EP
-348 AAFDINPSNRSLYL
+348 PSSVQKYVAVSLDD
-362 NNLREGQTIAHYDGG
+362 LRQGQTIYHYESGNMYTNLNNGTSEEVVPLLHDHIIGPG
-377 YEHAILTPQ
+377 DIPP
-386 ETGSSQN
+386 GS
-393 QNVRIGHTHS
+393 
-403 VDISTISEGRIPFS
+403 IPFS
-417 GTGSYTPAG
+417 GTANYTPKG
-426 SVSISGSGDIS
+426 SVSISGTGSITGISG
-437 SIAGSISA
+437 SIAA
-445 GTSLFDVLQLVEA
+445 GTSLFDVLQLVES

-484 VVPRHLVDH
+484 VVPRHLIDH

-512 TADTKSDADENNLGD
+512 TADTKTDVDENNLGD

-536 DSRTFTF
+536 DKRTFTF
-543 HSDDYGILFLCSA
+543 KSDDYGILFLCSA

-563 DSFGIDYG
+563 DSFGIDFG

-586 NIGLQAVPKYLVAPA
+586 NIGLQAVPKYLVAPS
-601 TNDTPSSPDSTGT
+601 TNDTPSSPDSTGG

-645 GSRLLLNQSG
+645 GSRLLINQTGS
-655 AIDVFGY
+655 IDVFGY

-675 VSVIQVNAEGTSFT
+675 LSMVQVNAEGTNFT
-689 LHPLTMQLSNL
+689 LYPLSMALSNL

-707 NSLFAVAADNTELS
+707 NSLFAIQADNTELS

>member
-20 HGFPLSNF
+20 HGFSLSNF

-40 VGVRDT
+40 VGCRDT

-96 DRTQEY
+96 DRKQEY
-102 TSLPMDTERFPNFDL
+102 TSLPMDTENFPSFDL

-168 AAVDAGSI
+168 AAIDAEQISVTLGKSI
-176 SLTVAKN
+176 VASL
-183 IVQALFRFKRPTA
+183 FHGKRPTA

-206 YHFFRNDVYDN
+206 YHFFRNDIYDN
-217 DVSARSFNFDDV
+217 AVTARSFNFDDV
-229 TYNPNGGS
+229 TYNANGGAA
-237 PNYDILT
+237 NYDILT
-244 TRQIDDFIVEC
+244 TRQLDDFIVEC
-255 LQLRYVQFKK
+255 LQLRYVQYKK

-274 TQYGPVSSV
+274 TQYGPVASV
-283 TINDSLPVN
+283 TINDSVPINVTGTGSVTG
-292 LTGSATISGL
+292 LTGS
-302 HGSFTGTP
+302 FNGTP
-310 ATINVSG
+310 ATINVIG
-317 SNGQIPVP
+317 SN
-325 TSVLSDSP
+325 SDSNSIGFITGTD
-333 VYYSDSFT
+333 YGHYSTNSAHIANPEFEASPDLTRSPETVFYGLNQGST
-341 KGDGEPA
+341 IYHYDHGNQITSLPKGDGTNE
-348 AAFDINPSNRSLYL
+348 SVVVEHYH
-362 NNLREGQTIAHYDGG
+362 TIGPDT
-377 YEHAILTPQ
+377 IPPQ
-386 ETGSSQN
+386 S
-393 QNVRIGHTHS
+393 
-403 VDISTISEGRIPFS
+403 IPFS
-417 GTGSYTPAG
+417 GSGSYTPAG
-426 SVSISGSGDIS
+426 SVSITGTGSITGISGS
-437 SIAGSISA
+437 IAS
-445 GTSLFDVLQLVEA
+445 GTSLFDVLQLVES

-484 VVPRHLVDH
+484 VVPRHLIDH

-512 TADTKSDADENNLGD
+512 TADTKSDVDENNLGD

-543 HSDDYGILFLCSA
+543 KSDDYGILFLCSA

-563 DSFGIDYG
+563 NSFGIDFG

-576 YTDFFQNEFE
+576 YSDFFQNEFE
-586 NIGLQAVPKYLVAPA
+586 NIGLQAVPKYLVAPS
-601 TNDTPSSPDSTGT
+601 TNDTPSSLDPTGG
-614 DTFNSSDG
+614 DTFNASDG
-622 VIGYA
+622 AVGYA

-645 GSRLLLNQSG
+645 GSRLLLNQTGS
-655 AIDVFGY
+655 IDVFGY

-675 VSVIQVNAEGTSFT
+675 LSIVQVNAEGTNFT
-689 LHPLTMQLSNL
+689 LYPLSMSLSNL

-707 NSLFAVAADNTELS
+707 NSLFAIQADNTELS

>member
-20 HGFPLSNF
+20 HGFSLSNF

-40 VGVRDT
+40 VGCRDT

-96 DRTQEY
+96 DRKQEY
-102 TSLPMDTERFPNFDL
+102 TSLPMDTENFPSFDL

-168 AAVDAGSI
+168 AAIDAEQISVTLGKSI
-176 SLTVAKN
+176 VASL
-183 IVQALFRFKRPTA
+183 FHGKRPTA

-206 YHFFRNDVYDN
+206 YHFFRNDIYDN
-217 DVSARSFNFDDV
+217 AVTARSFNFDDV
-229 TYNPNGGS
+229 TYNANGGAA
-237 PNYDILT
+237 NYDILT
-244 TRQIDDFIVEC
+244 TRQLDDFIVEC
-255 LQLRYVQFKK
+255 LQLRYVQYKK

-274 TQYGPVSSV
+274 TQYGPVASV
-283 TINDSLPVN
+283 TINDSVPINVTGTGSVTG
-292 LTGSATISGL
+292 LTGS
-302 HGSFTGTP
+302 FNGTP
-310 ATINVSG
+310 ATINVIG
-317 SNGQIPVP
+317 SN
-325 TSVLSDSP
+325 SDSNSIGFITGTD
-333 VYYSDSFT
+333 YGRYSTNSAHIANPEFEASPNLTRTPETVFYGLNQGSTIYHYDNGNQITSLP
-341 KGDGEPA
+341 KGDGTNE
-348 AAFDINPSNRSLYL
+348 SVVVEHYH
-362 NNLREGQTIAHYDGG
+362 TIGPDT
-377 YEHAILTPQ
+377 IPPQ
-386 ETGSSQN
+386 S
-393 QNVRIGHTHS
+393 
-403 VDISTISEGRIPFS
+403 IPFS
-417 GTGSYTPAG
+417 GSGSYTPAG
-426 SVSISGSGDIS
+426 SVSITGTGSITGISGS
-437 SIAGSISA
+437 IAS
-445 GTSLFDVLQLVEA
+445 GTSLFDVLQLVES

-484 VVPRHLVDH
+484 VVPRHLIDH

-512 TADTKSDADENNLGD
+512 TADTKSDVDENNLGD

-543 HSDDYGILFLCSA
+543 KSDDYGILFLCSA

-563 DSFGIDYG
+563 NSFGIDFG

-576 YTDFFQNEFE
+576 YSDFFQNEFE
-586 NIGLQAVPKYLVAPA
+586 NIGLQAVPKYLVAPS
-601 TNDTPSSPDSTGT
+601 TNDTPSSLDPTGG
-614 DTFNSSDG
+614 DTFNASDG
-622 VIGYA
+622 AVGYA

-645 GSRLLLNQSG
+645 GSRLLLNQTGS
-655 AIDVFGY
+655 IDVFGY

-675 VSVIQVNAEGTSFT
+675 LSIVQVNAEGTNFT
-689 LHPLTMQLSNL
+689 LYPLSMSLSNL

-707 NSLFAVAADNTELS
+707 NSLFAIQADNTELS

>member
-40 VGVRDT
+40 IDCRDT

-96 DRTQEY
+96 DRKQEY
-102 TSLPMDTERFPNFDL
+102 TSLPMDTENFPSFDL

-168 AAVDAGSI
+168 AAIDAGQFSVTLGKRI
-176 SLTVAKN
+176 VASLFN
-183 IVQALFRFKRPTA
+183 GKRPTA

-206 YHFFRNDVYDN
+206 YHFFRNDIYDN
-217 DVSARSFNFDDV
+217 AVTARSFNFDDV
-229 TYNPNGGS
+229 TYNANGDTA
-237 PNYDILT
+237 NYDILT
-244 TRQIDDFIVEC
+244 TRQLDDFIVEC
-255 LQLRYVQFKK
+255 LQLRYVQYKK

-274 TQYGPVSSV
+274 TQYGPVS
-283 TINDSLPVN
+283 TIEVGSLEGLTAQFVGVPDTVN
-292 LTGSATISGL
+292 VTGSNSARVSSPDVI
-302 HGSFTGTP
+302 GSLQTHDWS
-310 ATINVSG
+310 ARVD
-317 SNGQIPVP
+317 
-325 TSVLSDSP
+325 SDS
-333 VYYSDSFT
+333 YSVNAEVNTSFHVDSIQQHNT
-341 KGDGEPA
+341 YDIAKGTLAVPKG
-348 AAFDINPSNRSLYL
+348 
-362 NNLREGQTIAHYDGG
+362 
-377 YEHAILTPQ
+377 
-386 ETGSSQN
+386 
-393 QNVRIGHTHS
+393 
-403 VDISTISEGRIPFS
+403 
-417 GTGSYTPAG
+417 
-426 SVSISGSGDIS
+426 SGSGLVALNPGETIVPGASFDS
-437 SIAGSISA
+437 GSIPVSA
-445 GTSLFDVLQLVEA
+445 SGNYIPRGSVHLSGTSGSTLFDVLQLVEA

-512 TADTKSDADENNLGD
+512 TADTKSEIDENNLGD

-543 HSDDYGILFLCSA
+543 ESDDYGILFLCSA

-563 DSFGIDYG
+563 DSFGIDFG

-576 YTDFFQNEFE
+576 YSDFFQNEFE
-586 NIGLQAVPKYLVAPA
+586 NIGLQAVPKYLVAPS
-601 TNDTPSSPDSTGT
+601 TNDTPSSPDSTGG
-614 DTFNSSDG
+614 DTFNPSDG

-645 GSRLLLNQSG
+645 GSRLLLNQTGS
-655 AIDVFGY
+655 IDVFGY

-675 VSVIQVNAEGTSFT
+675 LSMVQVNAEGTDFT
-689 LHPLTMQLSNL
+689 LYPLSMSLSNL

-707 NSLFAVAADNTELS
+707 NSLFAIQADNTELS
-721 DIFFSHVKF
+721 DIFFSHVRF

-737 MTVLGLPQF
+737 MSVLGLPQF

>member
-20 HGFPLSNF
+20 HGFSLSNF

-40 VGVRDT
+40 VGCRDT

-96 DRTQEY
+96 DRKQEY
-102 TSLPMDTERFPNFDL
+102 TSLPMDTENFPSFDL

-168 AAVDAGSI
+168 AAIDAELISVTLGKSI
-176 SLTVAKN
+176 VASL
-183 IVQALFRFKRPTA
+183 FHGKRPTA

-206 YHFFRNDVYDN
+206 YHFFRNDIYDN
-217 DVSARSFNFDDV
+217 AVTARSFNFDDV
-229 TYNPNGGS
+229 TYNANGGTA
-237 PNYDILT
+237 NYDILT
-244 TRQIDDFIVEC
+244 TRQLDDFIVEC
-255 LQLRYVQFKK
+255 LQLRYVQYKR

-274 TQYGPVSSV
+274 TQYGPVASV
-283 TINDSLPVN
+283 TINDSVPINVTG
-292 LTGSATISGL
+292 TGSVTGL
-302 HGSFTGTP
+302 SGSFTGTP

-317 SNGQIPVP
+317 SNGANTVGFRISTDYGNYSSRSAHKNDPDFVP
-325 TSVLSDSP
+325 PSDVSRNVSTVL
-333 VYYSDSFT
+333 Y
-341 KGDGEPA
+341 G
-348 AAFDINPSNRSLYL
+348 
-362 NNLREGQTIAHYDGG
+362 LREGETIYHYDYGNQVTSLPTG
-377 YEHAILTPQ
+377 TVDEGVVVEHDHVISPDMIPPQ
-386 ETGSSQN
+386 S
-393 QNVRIGHTHS
+393 
-403 VDISTISEGRIPFS
+403 IPFT

-426 SVSISGSGDIS
+426 SVAVTGTGSISGISG
-437 SIAGSISA
+437 SIAA
-445 GTSLFDVLQLVEA
+445 GTSLFDVLQLVES

-484 VVPRHLVDH
+484 VVPRHLIDH

-512 TADTKSDADENNLGD
+512 TADTKSDVDENNLGD

-543 HSDDYGILFLCSA
+543 KSDDYGILFLCSA

-563 DSFGIDYG
+563 DSFGIDFG

-586 NIGLQAVPKYLVAPA
+586 NIGLQAVPKYLVAPS
-601 TNDTPSSPDSTGT
+601 TNDTPSNSDSTGG
-614 DTFNSSDG
+614 DTFNASDG

-645 GSRLLLNQSG
+645 GSRLLLNQTGS
-655 AIDVFGY
+655 IDVFGY

-675 VSVIQVNAEGTSFT
+675 LSMVQVNAEGTNFT
-689 LHPLTMQLSNL
+689 LYPLSMALSNL

-707 NSLFAVAADNTELS
+707 NSLFAIQADNTELS

>member
-96 DRTQEY
+96 DRKQEY
-102 TSLPMDTERFPNFDL
+102 TSLPMDTENFPSFDL
-117 VAVFQRLLEIARLDV
+117 VATFQRLIEISQLDV

-145 FNMAYGAIKLL
+145 FNMAYGAVKLL
-156 DMLGYGYIGDIN
+156 DMLGYGYIGDII
-168 AAVDAGSI
+168 AAVDAERISATLAKSI
-176 SLTVAKN
+176 VSSL
-183 IVQALFRFKRPTA
+183 FHGKRPTA

-206 YHFFRNDVYDN
+206 YHFFRNDIYDN

-229 TYNPNGGS
+229 TYNPNGGTA
-237 PNYDILT
+237 NYDILT
-244 TRQIDDFIVEC
+244 TRQLDDFIVEC
-255 LQLRYVQFKK
+255 LQLRYVQYKK

-283 TINDSLPVN
+283 TINDAVPINVTG
-292 LTGSATISGL
+292 TGSVTGLSGT
-302 HGSFTGTP
+302 FTGT
-310 ATINVSG
+310 TGSVSVSG
-317 SNGQIPVP
+317 GNVQIQDPTNIISGNAEYYTTSFQKGESDPEASPFVTGSNFGMRLG
-325 TSVLSDSP
+325 T
-333 VYYSDSFT
+333 
-341 KGDGEPA
+341 
-348 AAFDINPSNRSLYL
+348 
-362 NNLREGQTIAHYDGG
+362 LREGETIAHYESGYNVASLDSSQTGG
-377 YEHAILTPQ
+377 SAESVTVNHNHLVDLSVIQSGTIPVSASGSFTPQ
-386 ETGSSQN
+386 
-393 QNVRIGHTHS
+393 
-403 VDISTISEGRIPFS
+403 
-417 GTGSYTPAG
+417 G
-426 SVSISGSGDIS
+426 SVSITGT
-437 SIAGSISA
+437 GSISGISGSIA
-445 GTSLFDVLQLVEA
+445 SGTSLFDVLQLVEA

-512 TADTKSDADENNLGD
+512 TADTLADTDSNNLGD

-586 NIGLQAVPKYLVAPA
+586 NIGLQAVPKYLVAPS
-601 TNDTPSSPDSTGT
+601 TNDTPSSPDPTGG
-614 DTFNSSDG
+614 DSFNSSDG

-645 GSRLLLNQSG
+645 GSRLLLNQTGS
-655 AIDVFGY
+655 IDVFGY
-662 ADMQSFVMPRTDI
+662 ADMQSFVMPRTD
-675 VSVIQVNAEGTSFT
+675 VNSVIQVNAEGTSFT
-689 LHPLTMQLSNL
+689 LYPLAMQLSNL

-707 NSLFAVAADNTELS
+707 NSLFAVQADNSEDT

-730 ICEASQP
+730 ICDASQP

>member
-20 HGFPLSNF
+20 HGFSLSNF

-40 VGVRDT
+40 VGCRDT

-96 DRTQEY
+96 DRKQEY
-102 TSLPMDTERFPNFDL
+102 TSLPMDTENFPSFDL

-168 AAVDAGSI
+168 AAIDAEQI
-176 SLTVAKN
+176 SLSLGKSIVAS
-183 IVQALFRFKRPTA
+183 LFRGKRPTA

-206 YHFFRNDVYDN
+206 YHFFRNDIYDN
-217 DVSARSFNFDDV
+217 AVTARSFNFDDV
-229 TYNPNGGS
+229 TYNANGGTA
-237 PNYDILT
+237 NYDILT
-244 TRQIDDFIVEC
+244 TRQLDDFIVEC
-255 LQLRYVQFKK
+255 LQLRYVQYKK

-274 TQYGPVSSV
+274 TQYGPVSSIEV
-283 TINDSLPVN
+283 GSIQG
-292 LTGSATISGL
+292 LTAQFVGVP
-302 HGSFTGTP
+302 GTV
-310 ATINVSG
+310 NVSG
-317 SNGQIPVP
+317 SNSSDYTLNDVVGSLQDTWNSTFNKGSVDIGHTENVQFGVDTIDEHTTYDIASGHLLNSDGRAFHAGETYVP
-325 TSVLSDSP
+325 
-333 VYYSDSFT
+333 
-341 KGDGEPA
+341 
-348 AAFDINPSNRSLYL
+348 
-362 NNLREGQTIAHYDGG
+362 GQTISR
-377 YEHAILTPQ
+377 
-386 ETGSSQN
+386 GS
-393 QNVRIGHTHS
+393 
-403 VDISTISEGRIPFS
+403 IPVSASGSFIPHGTVNLS
-417 GTGSYTPAG
+417 GT
-426 SVSISGSGDIS
+426 S
-437 SIAGSISA
+437 SS
-445 GTSLFDVLQLVEA
+445 TLFDVLQLVES

-512 TADTKSDADENNLGD
+512 TADTKTDVDENNLGD

-543 HSDDYGILFLCSA
+543 KSDDYGILFLCSA

-563 DSFGIDYG
+563 DSFGIDFG

-586 NIGLQAVPKYLVAPA
+586 NIGLQAVPKYLVAPS
-601 TNDTPSSPDSTGT
+601 TNDTPSSPDSTGG
-614 DTFNSSDG
+614 DTFNPSDG

-645 GSRLLLNQSG
+645 GSRLLLNQTGS
-655 AIDVFGY
+655 IDVFGY

-675 VSVIQVNAEGTSFT
+675 LSIVQVNAEGTNFM
-689 LHPLTMQLSNL
+689 LYPLSMALSNL

-707 NSLFAVAADNTELS
+707 NSLFAIQADNTELS

>member
-20 HGFPLSNF
+20 HGFSLSNF

-40 VGVRDT
+40 VGCRDT

-96 DRTQEY
+96 DRKQEY
-102 TSLPMDTERFPNFDL
+102 TSLPMDTENFPSFDL
-117 VAVFQRLLEIARLDV
+117 VSVFQRLLEIARLDV
-132 NLEANYKF
+132 NQSANYKF

-168 AAVDAGSI
+168 AAIDAEQI
-176 SLTVAKN
+176 SLSLGKN
-183 IVQALFRFKRPTA
+183 IVASLFHGKRPTA

-206 YHFFRNDVYDN
+206 YHFFRNDIYDN
-217 DVSARSFNFDDV
+217 AVTARSFNFDDV
-229 TYNPNGGS
+229 TYNANGGTA
-237 PNYDILT
+237 NYDILT
-244 TRQIDDFIVEC
+244 TRQLDDFIVEC
-255 LQLRYVQFKK
+255 LQLRYVQYKK

-283 TINDSLPVN
+283 TINDSIPIN
-292 LTGSATISGL
+292 LTGSGSITGL
-302 HGSFTGTP
+302 TGSFTGTE
-310 ATINVSG
+310 ATINVG
-317 SNGQIPVP
+317 NPVP
-325 TSVLSDSP
+325 GGKYTTSTVMYDSSGN
-333 VYYSDSFT
+333 V
-341 KGDGEPA
+341 
-348 AAFDINPSNRSLYL
+348 INPATGPDVDIETGENGRWKHGASRVDDNYLLMYDSYNQKTNDYLVNKTMDGLYI
-362 NNLREGQTIAHYDGG
+362 IAAHDHTVPNHSHSIPSFNY
-377 YEHAILTPQ
+377 TPQ
-386 ETGSSQN
+386 GS
-393 QNVRIGHTHS
+393 VS
-403 VDISTISEGRIPFS
+403 VS
-417 GTGSYTPAG
+417 GTGSITGLSGSIPAG
-426 SVSISGSGDIS
+426 S
-437 SIAGSISA
+437 
-445 GTSLFDVLQLVEA
+445 SLFDVLQLVES

-484 VVPRHLVDH
+484 VVPRHLIDH

-512 TADTKSDADENNLGD
+512 TADTKTDVDENNLGD

-543 HSDDYGILFLCSA
+543 ESDDYGILFLCSA

-563 DSFGIDYG
+563 DSFGIDFG
-571 NTMVS
+571 NTMIS

-586 NIGLQAVPKYLVAPA
+586 NIGLQAVPKYLVAPS

-645 GSRLLLNQSG
+645 GSRLLINQTGS
-655 AIDVFGY
+655 IDVFGY

-675 VSVIQVNAEGTSFT
+675 LSMVQVNAEGTNFT
-689 LHPLTMQLSNL
+689 LYPLSMALSNL

-707 NSLFAVAADNTELS
+707 NSLFAIQADNTELS

>member
-20 HGFPLSNF
+20 HGFSLSNF

-40 VGVRDT
+40 VGCRDT

-96 DRTQEY
+96 DRKQEY
-102 TSLPMDTERFPNFDL
+102 TSLPMDTENFPSFDL

-132 NLEANYKF
+132 NQSANYKF

-168 AAVDAGSI
+168 AAIDAEQI
-176 SLTVAKN
+176 SLSLGKSIVAS
-183 IVQALFRFKRPTA
+183 LFHGKRPTA

-206 YHFFRNDVYDN
+206 YHFFRNDIYDN
-217 DVSARSFNFDDV
+217 AVSARSFNFDDV
-229 TYNPNGGS
+229 TYNANGS
-237 PNYDILT
+237 TANYDILT
-244 TRQIDDFIVEC
+244 TRQLDDFIVEC
-255 LQLRYVQFKK
+255 LQLRYVQYKK

-283 TINDSLPVN
+283 TINDSIPINVTG
-292 LTGSATISGL
+292 TGSVTGL
-302 HGSFTGTP
+302 SGSFTGTP

-317 SNGQIPVP
+317 SGGNNTVGFYTGTDVGNY
-325 TSVLSDSP
+325 SSSP
-333 VYYSDSFT
+333 VHITDPEFEPPSSVQ
-341 KGDGEPA
+341 KSVAVSLGD
-348 AAFDINPSNRSLYL
+348 
-362 NNLREGQTIAHYDGG
+362 LRQGQTIYHYESGKMLTSLNNGTIEEGVPYFHDHIIGPG
-377 YEHAILTPQ
+377 VIPPASIPFNGTANYTPQ
-386 ETGSSQN
+386 
-393 QNVRIGHTHS
+393 
-403 VDISTISEGRIPFS
+403 
-417 GTGSYTPAG
+417 G
-426 SVSISGSGDIS
+426 SVSISGTGSITGITG
-437 SIAGSISA
+437 SIAA
-445 GTSLFDVLQLVEA
+445 GTSLFDVLQLVES

-484 VVPRHLVDH
+484 VVPRHLIDH

-512 TADTKSDADENNLGD
+512 TADTKTDVDENNLGD

-543 HSDDYGILFLCSA
+543 ESDDYGILFLCSA

-563 DSFGIDYG
+563 DSFGIDFG

-586 NIGLQAVPKYLVAPA
+586 NIGLQAVPKYLVAPS
-601 TNDTPSSPDSTGT
+601 TNDTPSSPDPTGT

-645 GSRLLLNQSG
+645 GSRLLINQTGS
-655 AIDVFGY
+655 IDVFGY

-675 VSVIQVNAEGTSFT
+675 LSMVQVNAEGTNFT
-689 LHPLTMQLSNL
+689 LYPLSMALSNL

-707 NSLFAVAADNTELS
+707 NSLFAIQADNTELS